1 MPSIW
6 QSDWIIVGIVLLGA
20 ILMLMEIYILA
31 REVKQ
36 YRVRAVSAECKAKLL
51 QEELDRLNTRINN
64 HEALS

>member
-6 QSDWIIVGIVLLGA
+6 QSDWIVVGIVLLGG

-51 QEELDRLNTRINN
+51 QEEVDRLNTRINN